1 MRDALR
7 LSPEQLV
14 SDAIANS
21 RLDGFDVSDETR
33 IVGLRVA
40 IGEMSLQQLETW
52 ENEQAVKIEPP
63 SGGRDELPAN
73 T

>member
-21 RLDGFDVSDETR
+21 RLEGFDVSDETR
-33 IVGLRVA
+33 IVMKRVA
-40 IGEMSLQQLETW
+40 VGEMSLKQLKTW
-52 ENEQAVKIEPP
+52 ENEQAVRIRPP
-63 SGGRDELPAN
+63 AGG
-73 T
+73 